1 MINWFKKN
9 KRSIRRLNLA
19 THRDLGYFFS
29 ALIIVY
35 SISGIALNHVDE
47 WNPDFILEKKELKLK
62 QEYTVENI
70 TDKEVAELSKMVGE
84 EKYNVYDFPTKD
96 QLKIY
101 YPKGTMHVYLTE
113 KKANYEHVTKRPF
126 FYEVNVIHKNSLKG
140 WKWASDIFAVLLI
153 VITVTGLFILK
164 GRNGLA
170 GRGKWLLA
178 GGLLPP
184 IVAIIL
190 QEIIK

>member
-1 MINWFKKN
+1 MKSWLKKN
-9 KRSIRRLNLA
+9 KTKIRRLNLA

-35 SISGIALNHVDE
+35 SISGIALNHVDD
-47 WNPDFILEKKELKLK
+47 WNSDFILVKKNVKLDK
-62 QEYTVENI
+62 VYEANKI
-70 TDKEVAELSKMVGE
+70 TDKDVLKFGQLVGE
-84 EKYNVYDFPTKD
+84 DKFNVYDFPTKD
-96 QLKIY
+96 QVKIY
-101 YPKGTMHVYLTE
+101 YPSATLHVYLNQ
-113 KKANYEHVTKRPF
+113 KKATYEHVTKRPF

-140 WKWASDIFAVLLI
+140 WKWASDIFAFLLI

-164 GRNGLA
+164 GKNGLK

-178 GGLLPP
+178 GGLIPP

-190 QEIIK
+190 QAIL